1 MLKLECHNKTAPSD
15 YAKEKNAIIMLLS
28 ISKETKKHY
37 ALYIYM
43 IYIYIC
49 IYNIYIIML
58 FSCQKKVLKR
68 CFS

>member
-43 IYIYIC
+43 IYIYI
-49 IYNIYIIML
+49 YVYITYI
-58 FSCQKKVLKR
+58 
-68 CFS
+68 